1 MTSVLSGAIV
11 YEWTQEANDYGIIQ
25 YPYTTIQNNVV
36 VPVGVP
42 IPMQPE
48 FNNLQSVWAV
58 CSPQGTPLAQYTPV
72 TETFA
77 CPTETGAWT
86 IDAEA
91 VLPTSPGSLNPPVPA
106 AYSFTGTLS
115 SLNVVTPTIG
125 VTGTSEGGT
134 TSTGTTVTSGGTGSA
149 EPSSSSC
156 KFSPLYGWLADGVA
170 ASAGTRMVV
179 RGVAAWG
186 VGFVVFCIGLGCVV

>member
-11 YEWTQEANDYGIIQ
+11 YEWTQEVNNYGIIQ

-72 TETFA
+72 TTTFA
-77 CPTETGAWT
+77 CPTETGVWT

-91 VLPTSPGSLNPPVPA
+91 VLPTSPGSLNPPVPP

-134 TSTGTTVTSGGTGSA
+134 TASGGTASAGTTVTSGGTASA
-149 EPSSSSC
+149 QASSSSC
-156 KFSPLYGWLADGVA
+156 KFPPLCG
-170 ASAGTRMVV
+170 MV
-179 RGVAAWG
+179 G
-186 VGFVVFCIGLGCVV
+186 